1 MPDYL
6 VSILLFASIPISSG
20 LVGWG
25 TNVMAIKM
33 TFYPIEFVGIRPIGW
48 QGIIPSKATKMAVKS
63 VDMLTTKLLKIEERF
78 GLVKPERIALEMGP
92 SLDKLARQITDEVM
106 QAQAPT
112 IWSSTPKFVKTQ
124 IYENITNELPQLVI
138 QMMDDIKENI
148 NELLDLKTIGVTAL
162 TKNKALLND
171 MFIRCGK
178 EEFKFI
184 EKSGLY
190 FGIPFGLVQ
199 MGLAIYF
206 VSVMKIGTPWWLLPL
221 FGLIVGYATNW
232 LALKLIFEPLYPRKY
247 LFGLFEF
254 QGLFI
259 KRQPEVATEYA
270 KIVSGD
276 ILTTERLF
284 EFMVRGP
291 GANRLAEI
299 VRDNLEK
306 SIDTTINSTRGL
318 VKWVVSDKQLE
329 VIKNIAVYR
338 FMQELP
344 LSIRDTFAYAEEAI
358 DMENMLEEKMAGL
371 TEKEFE
377 GFLRPVFQEDEW
389 ILIMV
394 GAVLGMGAGFLQ
406 YLLLFR

>member
-6 VSILLFASIPISSG
+6 VQILLFASIPLSGG

-25 TNVMAIKM
+25 TNIMAIKM
-33 TFYPIEFVGIRPIGW
+33 TFYPIEFVGIKPIGW
-48 QGIIPSKATKMAVKS
+48 QGIIPSKAKKMAVKS
-63 VDMLTTKLLKIEERF
+63 VDMLTSKLLKIEERF
-78 GLVKPERIALEMGP
+78 ELVLPERIAEEMGP

-112 IWSSTPKFVKTQ
+112 IWSSTPKFVKNQ
-124 IYENITNELPQLVI
+124 VYESITKELPQLVV
-138 QMMDDIKENI
+138 QMMNDIKDNVD
-148 NELLDLKTIGVTAL
+148 ELLDLKTIGVNAL

-199 MGLAIYF
+199 MGIAIYY
-206 VSVMKIGTPWWLLPL
+206 VNGLGTGTPWWLLPV
-221 FGLIVGYATNW
+221 FGLIIGYATNW

-259 KRQPEVATEYA
+259 KRQPEVAVEYA
-270 KIVSGD
+270 KVVSGD

-291 GANRLAEI
+291 GAIRLAEI

-306 SIDTTINSTRGL
+306 SIETTISSTRGL
-318 VKWVVSDKQLE
+318 VKWVISDKQLE
-329 VIKNIAVYR
+329 VIQNIAVYR

-344 LSIRDTFAYAEEAI
+344 ISIRDTFAYAEEAL

-389 ILIMV
+389 ILILV
-394 GAVLGMGAGFLQ
+394 GAVLGMAAGILQ
-406 YLLLFR
+406 YIFLFQ